1 VKLLYN
7 FYYLHNLYY
16 KNVAYIYDYFLME
29 FLMILIAA
37 TKSKN
42 PNKSYTEKNCL
53 RKASIVT

>member
-1 VKLLYN
+1 VYQFALIT
-7 FYYLHNLYY
+7 FS
-16 KNVAYIYDYFLME
+16 AFPDYFLME